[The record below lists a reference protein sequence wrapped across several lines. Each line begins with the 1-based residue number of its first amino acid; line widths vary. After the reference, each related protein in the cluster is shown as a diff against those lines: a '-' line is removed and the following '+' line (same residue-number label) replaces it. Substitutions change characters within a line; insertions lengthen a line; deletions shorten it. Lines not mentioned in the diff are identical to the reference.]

1 MISPLRRAFLLK
13 STFIKRNGLATV
25 RITPS
30 RSLDTLSTKYNNIV
44 LAGDFN
50 ACLDDEALQ
59 NFRKCYSLHSLT
71 KQSTSLKNPE
81 NPSCIDLILTNKP
94 CWFQTKCVIET
105 GLSDFHRMR
114 ISVFKIHF
122 RKVPSKVIDYRDF
135 RKMDN
140 EKFINS
146 IHYTLSQELTDCR
159 KNPDKYFEISQNIL
173 KKRHPEERSIFVET
187 INLLWLNRIQKP

>member
-1 MISPLRRAFLLK
+1 
-13 STFIKRNGLATV
+13 
-25 RITPS
+25 
-30 RSLDTLSTKYNNIV
+30 
-44 LAGDFN
+44 
-50 ACLDDEALQ
+50 
-59 NFRKCYSLHSLT
+59 
-71 KQSTSLKNPE
+71 
-81 NPSCIDLILTNKP
+81 
-94 CWFQTKCVIET
+94 
-105 GLSDFHRMR
+105 MR

-140 EKFINS
+140 EKFIHS

-187 INLLWLNRIQKP
+187 INLL

>member
-25 RITPS
+25 PITPS
-30 RSLDTLSTKYNNIV
+30 RSLNTLSTKYKNIV

-50 ACLDDEALQ
+50 SCLDDEALQ
-59 NFRKCYSLHSLT
+59 NFGKYYSLHSLT
-71 KQSTSLKNPE
+71 KQFTSLKNPE

-94 CWFQTKCVIET
+94 RWFQNKCVIET
-105 GLSDFHRMR
+105 VLSDFHRMR
-114 ISVFKIHF
+114 ISVFKIDF
-122 RKVPSKVIDYRDF
+122 RKIPSKVIDYRDL

-159 KNPDKYFEISQNIL
+159 KNPDKFL
-173 KKRHPEERSIFVET
+173 KLVKIFLKNGT
-187 INLLWLNRIQKP
+187 QKKEVYSWKQ